1 MSDTQDEEF
10 GPGRDELLALT
21 PDIYL
26 AGGYLDAAGI
36 PRPELR
42 TAWAMAASTQLADD
56 GVAVQE
62 LAFTY
67 EALRSLL
74 PQSEGAASVRAQTTM
89 DDALAVVA
97 RLIGQDNN
105 EGLVVWLEDCVAAVR
120 RTEDLDA
127 LLAHVLAVL
136 RLYSVTAAFGGD
148 DPSQDGEPDAPSPSG
163 SPS

>member
-1 MSDTQDEEF
+1 MSDLQDDDDF
-10 GPGRDELLALT
+10 GPSRDELLALT

-26 AGGYLDAAGI
+26 ADGYLDAAGK

-42 TAWAMAASTQLADD
+42 TAWATAAATQLADD
-56 GVAVQE
+56 QVAVQE

-67 EALRSLL
+67 EALRTLL
-74 PQSEGAASVRAQTTM
+74 PQTRGIASARAETAM
-89 DDALAVVA
+89 GDAFAVVA

-120 RTEDLDA
+120 RDQDLDA
-127 LLAHVLAVL
+127 LLQHMLAVL

-148 DPSQDGEPDAPSPSG
+148 DAPEDAPSPSG